1 MQLEVV
7 YAALNALGLGSL
19 PMQVVTLGI
28 LGLGTVGSGVLKIL
42 RQNREVL
49 ERRVGVSLH
58 VKRIA
63 VRHLNAKRAIDVEP
77 ELLTIDPWSIVRDP
91 GVDVVVEVI
100 GGIEPAKGLLLEAAA
115 HGKQLVTANK
125 ALLAEAWEEVFDAV
139 TRHGIDLRF
148 EASVGGGI
156 PIVRAIS
163 EGFVGNRIE
172 SIYGI
177 VNGTSNYILTRMTD
191 DGEEFQVVLG
201 EAIAQGYAEPD
212 PTFDIEGVDAA
223 HKITVLARLAFGG
236 RVPFAQVYVEGISGI
251 TPMDI
256 SYAREFGY
264 KVKSLA
270 IAKQQD
276 GEIEVRVHPTLIPE
290 GNLLYSVDGVYNAI
304 TVHGDMV
311 GPNTFIGRGAGLGP
325 SGSAVVGD
333 IVDIARNL
341 TTDGRGRVPAAAY
354 RPGYQMDLRL
364 RAMDEVISEYYLR
377 FSVLDKPGVLS
388 KISGVLGQ
396 HNISIASVIQKGR
409 RVGETVPLVMMTH
422 HACERDMQAALQEID
437 QIASDITAKTV
448 LIRVENGA

>member
-1 MQLEVV
+1 MQ
-7 YAALNALGLGSL
+7 G
-19 PMQVVTLGI
+19 VTLGI
-28 LGLGTVGSGVLKIL
+28 LGLGTVGSGVVKIL
-42 RQNREVL
+42 QQNRDVL
-49 ERRVGVSLH
+49 ERRVGIPLH
-58 VKRIA
+58 IKRIA
-63 VRHLNAKRAIDVEP
+63 VRNMQAKRAAEVEP
-77 ELLTIDPWSIVRDP
+77 GLLTTDPQQIVRDP
-91 GVDVVVEVI
+91 EIDIVVELM
-100 GGIEPAKGLLLEAAA
+100 GGIEPAMSLILEAAA
-115 HGKQLVTANK
+115 HGKQVVTANK
-125 ALLAEAWEEVFDAV
+125 ALLAEAWDEILAAV
-139 TRHGIDLRF
+139 TRHGVDLGF

-156 PIVRAIS
+156 PIIRAIR

-201 EAIAQGYAEPD
+201 EAMAEGYAEPD
-212 PTFDIEGVDAA
+212 PTLDIEGIDAA
-223 HKITVLARLAFGG
+223 HKLTVLATLAFGW
-236 RVPFAQVYVEGISGI
+236 RVPFEQVYVEGVSGI

-256 SYAREFGY
+256 SYARELGY

-290 GNLLYSVDGVYNAI
+290 GNLLYGVDGVYNAI
-304 TVHGDMV
+304 TVIGDMV
-311 GPNTFIGRGAGLGP
+311 GANTFIGRGAGLGP

-333 IVDIARNL
+333 IIEMARNL
-341 TTDGRGRVPAAAY
+341 ATCCRGRVPPAAY
-354 RPGYQMDLRL
+354 RPEHRSELRL
-364 RAMDEVISEYYLR
+364 KAMEEVVSEYYLR

-388 KISGVLGQ
+388 KISGVLGR

-422 HACERDMQAALQEID
+422 HACERDMGAALQEID

-448 LIRVENGA
+448 LIRVENGAS